1 MLTTVIE
8 LDEFLRQAKGVMTDG
23 ERAELVDYLAA
34 NPDAGISLGGGLR
47 KLRFARQGAG
57 KSGGYRSIHFYRP
70 SVGPV
75 ILLALFAKNEK
86 ANLTAT
92 ELAALLKLGDI
103 LAAHY
108 VGRT

>member
-8 LDEFLRQAKGVMTDG
+8 LDEFLRQAKSAMTDG

-34 NPDAGISLGGGLR
+34 NPEAGISLGGGLR

-70 SVGPV
+70 AVGPV
-75 ILLALFAKNEK
+75 VLLALFAKNEK
-86 ANLTAT
+86 ANLTAP
-92 ELAALLKLGDI
+92 ELANLLKLGDI

-108 VGRT
+108 GRRT

>member
-8 LDEFLRQAKGVMTDG
+8 LDEFLRQAKGVMTDA

-34 NPDAGISLGGGLR
+34 NPDAGVALGGGLR
-47 KLRFARQGAG
+47 KVRFARQGAG
-57 KSGGYRSIHFYRP
+57 KSGGVRSIHFFRP
-70 SVGPV
+70 AVGPV
-75 ILLALFAKNEK
+75 IVLSLFAKNEK

-92 ELAALLKLGDI
+92 ELVNLLKLGDI

-108 VGRT
+108 GKRT

>member
-8 LDEFLRQAKGVMTDG
+8 LDEFLRQAKGLMTDD
-23 ERAELVDYLAA
+23 ERAEVVDFLAA
-34 NPDAGISLGGGLR
+34 NPDAGVSLGGGLR
-47 KLRFARQGAG
+47 KLRFARLGAG
-57 KSGGYRSIHFYRP
+57 KSGGFRSIHFYRP
-70 SVGPV
+70 AVGPV

-86 ANLTAT
+86 ANLAPS

-108 VGRT
+108 GGRT

>member
-1 MLTTVIE
+1 MLTTVVE
-8 LDEFLRQAKGVMTDG
+8 LDEFLRQAKGVMTDAD
-23 ERAELVDYLAA
+23 RAELVDYLAA

-57 KSGGYRSIHFYRP
+57 KSGGFRSIHFYRP
-70 SVGPV
+70 AVGPV

-86 ANLTAT
+86 ANLTAS
-92 ELAALLKLGDI
+92 ELAGLLKLGDI

-108 VGRT
+108 GKRT